1 MTNPFTAMLPLY
13 KKIVILFNCVLYLV
27 LNISGKSHDFYV
39 CRMYYSVSM
48 YQSPYKVALTQW
60 LFIQKSPNRSTLY
73 INISELWVYGLTQ
86 FICPTKAVVARV
98 YSVHYGA

>member
-1 MTNPFTAMLPLY
+1 MTNAFTAMLPLY
-13 KKIVILFNCVLYLV
+13 KKMVILFNCVLYLV

-39 CRMYYSVSM
+39 CRMYYSISM

-60 LFIQKSPNRSTLY
+60 LFIQKSPNCSTLY
-73 INISELWVYGLTQ
+73 IDISESWVYGLTQ

-98 YSVHYGA
+98 Y